1 MSQNKMIPR
10 SYYWLLLASTLLM
23 ASAFVVSKLFI
34 VDGIHPLVLVAS
46 RFTLAGALAI
56 IWLSLR
62 RQLETPKTLADVGG
76 VFLVGT
82 LQTAVLFGTGFIAM
96 EHLSAATISLLT
108 LTMPIWVTGMLALIN
123 RKFPPLL
130 QLIALGVGMA
140 GVALI
145 IGSGVSEAGMGEL
158 QWFAL
163 ALVGAACWASATV
176 FTKTSGLSIT
186 GWSLN
191 AWQMLVGGGEVLILA
206 LAMDLP
212 GIKLVLVSDI
222 LLFIWLVIP
231 ASILSFGFWFSALK
245 LGGAAVTSGYLFLIP
260 LFTALISVPVLN
272 ASFAPMQLLGGVAVG
287 AAVWLMSRSPT

>member
-62 RQLETPKTLADVGG
+62 RQLETPKTLSDVGG

-108 LTMPIWVTGMLALIN
+108 LTMPIWVTGMLALMN

-145 IGSGVSEAGMGEL
+145 IGSGVSQAGMGEL

-212 GIKLVLVSDI
+212 GFKLVLVSDI
-222 LLFIWLVIP
+222 LLFIWLVVP

>member
-1 MSQNKMIPR
+1 MIPR

-108 LTMPIWVTGMLALIN
+108 LTMPIWVTGMLALMN

-145 IGSGVSEAGMGEL
+145 IGSGVSQAGMGEL

>member
-1 MSQNKMIPR
+1 MIPR
-10 SYYWLLLASTLLM
+10 SYYWLLLASTLFM

-145 IGSGVSEAGMGEL
+145 IGSGVSQAGMGEL

-222 LLFIWLVIP
+222 LLFIWLVVP

-272 ASFAPMQLLGGVAVG
+272 ASFAPMQLLGGVAVA
-287 AAVWLMSRSPT
+287 AAVWLMSRSST

>member
-56 IWLSLR
+56 FWLSLR

-145 IGSGVSEAGMGEL
+145 IGSGVSQAGMGEL

-222 LLFIWLVIP
+222 LLFIWLVVP

>member
-1 MSQNKMIPR
+1 MIPR

-56 IWLSLR
+56 FWLSLR
-62 RQLETPKTLADVGG
+62 RQLETPKTLSDVGG

-108 LTMPIWVTGMLALIN
+108 LTMPIWVTGMLALMN

-145 IGSGVSEAGMGEL
+145 IGSGVSQAGMGEL

-163 ALVGAACWASATV
+163 ALVGAACWASATF

-212 GIKLVLVSDI
+212 GFKLVLVSDI
-222 LLFIWLVIP
+222 LLFIWLVVP

>member
-108 LTMPIWVTGMLALIN
+108 LTMPIWVTGMLALMN
-123 RKFPPLL
+123 RKLPPLL

-145 IGSGVSEAGMGEL
+145 IGSGVSQAGMGEL

-222 LLFIWLVIP
+222 LLFIWLVVP

>member
-62 RQLETPKTLADVGG
+62 RQLETPKTLSDVGG

-108 LTMPIWVTGMLALIN
+108 LTMPIWVTGMLALMN
-123 RKFPPLL
+123 RKSPPLL

-222 LLFIWLVIP
+222 LLFIWLVVP

>member
-62 RQLETPKTLADVGG
+62 RQLETPKTLSDVGG

-108 LTMPIWVTGMLALIN
+108 LTMPIWVTGMLALMN

-287 AAVWLMSRSPT
+287 AAVWLMSRSSA

>member
-62 RQLETPKTLADVGG
+62 RQLETPKTLSDVGG

-108 LTMPIWVTGMLALIN
+108 LTMPIWVTGMLALMN

-145 IGSGVSEAGMGEL
+145 IGSGVSQAGMGEL

-222 LLFIWLVIP
+222 LLFIWLVVP

>member
-108 LTMPIWVTGMLALIN
+108 LTMPIWVTGMLALMN

-222 LLFIWLVIP
+222 LLFIWLVVP

>member
-1 MSQNKMIPR
+1 MSPNKMIPR

-62 RQLETPKTLADVGG
+62 RQLETPKTLSDVGG

-108 LTMPIWVTGMLALIN
+108 LTMPIWVTGMLALMN

-222 LLFIWLVIP
+222 LLFIWLVVP

-287 AAVWLMSRSPT
+287 AAVWLMSRSSA

>member
-108 LTMPIWVTGMLALIN
+108 LTMPIWVTGMLALMN

-287 AAVWLMSRSPT
+287 AAVWLMSRSSA

>member
-1 MSQNKMIPR
+1 MIPR

-272 ASFAPMQLLGGVAVG
+272 ASFAPMQLLGGVAVA
-287 AAVWLMSRSPT
+287 AAVWLMSRSST

>member
-62 RQLETPKTLADVGG
+62 RQLETPKTLSDVGG

-108 LTMPIWVTGMLALIN
+108 LTMPIWVTGMLALMN

-191 AWQMLVGGGEVLILA
+191 AWQMLVGGCEVLILA

-287 AAVWLMSRSPT
+287 AAVWLMSRSSA

>member
-1 MSQNKMIPR
+1 MIPR

-145 IGSGVSEAGMGEL
+145 IGSGVSQAGMGEL

-287 AAVWLMSRSPT
+287 AAVWLMSRSST

>member
-62 RQLETPKTLADVGG
+62 RQLETPKTLSDVGG

-108 LTMPIWVTGMLALIN
+108 LTMPIWVTGMLALMN

-130 QLIALGVGMA
+130 QLIALGIGMA

-222 LLFIWLVIP
+222 LLFIWLVVP

-272 ASFAPMQLLGGVAVG
+272 ASFAPMQLLGGVAVA
-287 AAVWLMSRSPT
+287 AAVWLMSRSST

>member
-46 RFTLAGALAI
+46 RFTLAGAVAI
-56 IWLSLR
+56 VWLSLR
-62 RQLETPKTLADVGG
+62 RQLETPKTLSDVGG

-108 LTMPIWVTGMLALIN
+108 LTMPIWVTGMLALMN

-145 IGSGVSEAGMGEL
+145 IGSGVSQAGMGEL

-222 LLFIWLVIP
+222 LLFIWLVVP

-272 ASFAPMQLLGGVAVG
+272 ASFAPMQLLGGVAVA
-287 AAVWLMSRSPT
+287 AAVWLMSRSST

>member
-1 MSQNKMIPR
+1 MIPR

-62 RQLETPKTLADVGG
+62 RQLETPKTLSDVGG

-145 IGSGVSEAGMGEL
+145 IGSGVSQAGMGEL

-222 LLFIWLVIP
+222 LLFIWLVVP

>member
-1 MSQNKMIPR
+1 MIPR

-145 IGSGVSEAGMGEL
+145 IGSGVSQAGMGEL

-222 LLFIWLVIP
+222 LLFIWLVVP

-287 AAVWLMSRSPT
+287 AAVWLMSRSST

>member
-1 MSQNKMIPR
+1 MIPR

-62 RQLETPKTLADVGG
+62 RQLETPKTLSDVGG

-108 LTMPIWVTGMLALIN
+108 LTMPIWVTGMLALMN

-145 IGSGVSEAGMGEL
+145 IGSGVSQAGMGEL

-222 LLFIWLVIP
+222 LLFIWLVVP

-272 ASFAPMQLLGGVAVG
+272 ASFAPMQLLGGVAVA

>member
-56 IWLSLR
+56 FWLSLR
-62 RQLETPKTLADVGG
+62 RQLETPKTLSDVGG

-108 LTMPIWVTGMLALIN
+108 LTMPIWVTGMLALMN

-145 IGSGVSEAGMGEL
+145 IGSGVSQAGMGEL

-191 AWQMLVGGGEVLILA
+191 AWQMLVGVGEVLILA

-212 GIKLVLVSDI
+212 GFKLVLVSDI
-222 LLFIWLVIP
+222 LLFIWLVVP

>member
-56 IWLSLR
+56 FWLALR
-62 RQLETPKTLADVGG
+62 RQLETPKTLSDVGG

-108 LTMPIWVTGMLALIN
+108 LTMPIWVAGMLALMN

-145 IGSGVSEAGMGEL
+145 IGSGVSQAGMGEL

-191 AWQMLVGGGEVLILA
+191 AWQMLVGGGEGLILA

-222 LLFIWLVIP
+222 LLFIWLVVP

>member
-56 IWLSLR
+56 FWLSLR
-62 RQLETPKTLADVGG
+62 RQLETPKTLSDVGG

-108 LTMPIWVTGMLALIN
+108 LTMPIWVTGMLALMN

-212 GIKLVLVSDI
+212 GIQLVLVSDI
-222 LLFIWLVIP
+222 LLFIWLVVP
-231 ASILSFGFWFSALK
+231 ASILSFEFWFSALK

-272 ASFAPMQLLGGVAVG
+272 ASFAPMQLLGGVAVA
-287 AAVWLMSRSPT
+287 AAVWLMSRSST

>member
-1 MSQNKMIPR
+1 MIPR

-108 LTMPIWVTGMLALIN
+108 LTMPIWVTGMLALMN

-140 GVALI
+140 GVALV
-145 IGSGVSEAGMGEL
+145 IGSGVSQAGMGEL

>member
-56 IWLSLR
+56 FWLSLR
-62 RQLETPKTLADVGG
+62 RQLETPKTLSDVGG

-108 LTMPIWVTGMLALIN
+108 LTMPIWVTGMLALMN

-145 IGSGVSEAGMGEL
+145 IGSGVSQAGMGEL

-212 GIKLVLVSDI
+212 GFKLVLVSDI
-222 LLFIWLVIP
+222 LLFIWLVVP

>member
-62 RQLETPKTLADVGG
+62 RQLETPKTLSDVGG

-108 LTMPIWVTGMLALIN
+108 LTMPIWVTGMLALMN

-145 IGSGVSEAGMGEL
+145 IGSGVSQAGMGEL

-222 LLFIWLVIP
+222 LLFIWLVVP

-272 ASFAPMQLLGGVAVG
+272 ASFAPMQLLGGVAVA
-287 AAVWLMSRSPT
+287 AAVWLMSRSST

>member
-108 LTMPIWVTGMLALIN
+108 LTMPIWVTGMLALMN

-145 IGSGVSEAGMGEL
+145 IGSGVSQAGMGEL

-287 AAVWLMSRSPT
+287 AAVWLMSRSST